1 MRVFDKFALS
11 LCIVIIFPIGSE
23 AFENMTTGTSL
34 ESHGVV
40 LSANDS
46 SPKNVPADQPAKAT
60 PAPKSSASS
69 QQMIS
74 LGVQEFIKLV
84 NEKNERITLQRLE
97 WDVSKDAIKG
107 ERSIFEPFFVGSAA
121 HEQNRQRNTVEE
133 LIARSSPILGPD
145 DPTIFQERNNDY
157 NAAIEGMLHPG
168 TRLRLGYDLRDISNN
183 LSEPVAP
190 GLSQYR
196 TFMGITLE
204 QPILKNAG
212 IKTNTSN
219 IRIAE
224 KDADISFQSYR
235 QELMEEVFQAAS
247 AYWDLYL
254 AQEKYKVRQNSV
266 RLAEELLKNNQEWV
280 KVGRMA
286 ETEALEAE
294 AGLALRKSL
303 SRAAEQ
309 GVVSAM
315 NRVRTFFSSSA
326 AEDKVPVRAADV
338 PSMEKVVAVFESSLK
353 RAFKLRPEYIS
364 TLEKIEREGIRIAF
378 AKNQRW
384 PQLDLKGSYGLN
396 GLKSSADESF
406 HDATSGD
413 FPSYTIGLELK
424 IPIGGGWKSQSDLRI
439 AEKRKEQVLHELKA
453 IEVALANGTET
464 AVKNIYSSKDQAQ
477 YHEKGVVLRQRLLDV
492 EVARFEAGRSDS
504 RRLLE
509 REGDLLLSKEAVL
522 ESLVNVKK
530 AGLEL
535 ERQEGSILL
544 SHGIE
549 VMEVEK

>member
-1 MRVFDKFALS
+1 MKVVDKFALS
-11 LCIVIIFPIGSE
+11 LCLMLIFPVGSN
-23 AFENMTTGTSL
+23 ALDNMPQGNSS
-34 ESHGVV
+34 ESHRMV
-40 LSANDS
+40 LSANES
-46 SPKNVPADQPAKAT
+46 SQENVPADQPAKA
-60 PAPKSSASS
+60 APIPGPSASS
-69 QQMIS
+69 GQPLL

-84 NEKNERITLQRLE
+84 KEKNERITLQRLE

-107 ERSIFEPFFVGSAA
+107 ERAIFEPSFVGSAA

-133 LIARSSPILGPD
+133 LIARSSTVLGPSE
-145 DPTIFQERNNDY
+145 IFQERNNDY
-157 NAAIEGMLHPG
+157 NAAIESMLHPG

-183 LSEPVAP
+183 LSDPVAP
-190 GLSQYR
+190 GLSQYQ

-212 IKTNTSN
+212 IKTNTSK

-266 RLAEELLKNNQEWV
+266 RLAGELLKNNQEWV

-286 ETEALEAE
+286 ETEVLEAE

-315 NRVRTFFSSSA
+315 NRVRTFYSSSA
-326 AEDKVPVRAADV
+326 AEDKVPVRATDV
-338 PSMEKVVAVFESSLK
+338 PIMEKVVAVFESSLK
-353 RAFKLRPEYIS
+353 RAFELRPEYIS
-364 TLEKIEREGIRIAF
+364 TREKIEREGIRIAF

-453 IEVALANGTET
+453 IEVALANATET
-464 AVKNIYSSKDQAQ
+464 AVKNIYSSREQAE

-522 ESLVNVKK
+522 ESLVNLEK
-530 AGLEL
+530 ASLEL

-544 SHGIE
+544 NHGIE

>member
-1 MRVFDKFALS
+1 MKVVDKFALS
-11 LCIVIIFPIGSE
+11 LCLVLIFPIWAVALE
-23 AFENMTTGTSL
+23 TMTLGTSL
-34 ESHGVV
+34 ESHREV

-46 SPKNVPADQPAKAT
+46 PQGNVPVEQPAQAVPT
-60 PAPKSSASS
+60 PKPSTSSE
-69 QQMIS
+69 QPLS
-74 LGVQEFIKLV
+74 LSVQEFIKLV
-84 NEKNERITLQRLE
+84 KEKNERITFKRLE

-107 ERSIFEPFFVGSAA
+107 ERAIFEPFFVGSAA
-121 HEQNRQRNTVEE
+121 HENNRQRNTVEE
-133 LIARSSPILGPD
+133 LIARSSIIGASR
-145 DPTIFQERNNDY
+145 IFQERNNDY

-168 TRLRLGYDLRDISNN
+168 TRLRLGYDLRDISNS
-183 LSEPVAP
+183 LSEPV
-190 GLSQYR
+190 GSQYK

-212 IKTNTSN
+212 IRTNTSQ

-549 VMEVEK
+549 VMEVEE

>member
-1 MRVFDKFALS
+1 MKMADKFALS
-11 LCIVIIFPIGSE
+11 LCLIIVFPIGVD
-23 AFENMTTGTSL
+23 AFETMTVGTSF
-34 ESHGVV
+34 ESQRAV
-40 LSANDS
+40 LAANDS
-46 SPKNVPADQPAKAT
+46 PQGNVPVEQPTQSAPT
-60 PAPKSSASS
+60 PQPSTLSE
-69 QQMIS
+69 QPLS

-84 NEKNERITLQRLE
+84 KEKNERITLQRLE

-107 ERSIFEPFFVGSAA
+107 ERSIFEPFFVGSAG

-133 LIARSSPILGPD
+133 LIARSSLLGPSE
-145 DPTIFQERNNDY
+145 IFQERNNDY

-190 GLSQYR
+190 GISQYQ
-196 TFMGITLE
+196 TFMGITVE

-235 QELMEEVFQAAS
+235 QELMEEIFQAAS

-286 ETEALEAE
+286 ETEAIEAE

-309 GVVSAM
+309 GVVSTM

-326 AEDKVPVRAADV
+326 AEDKVSVRATDV
-338 PSMEKVVAVFESSLK
+338 PIMEKEVAVFESSLK

-413 FPSYTIGLELK
+413 FPSYTIGLALK

-477 YHEKGVVLRQRLLDV
+477 YHEKGVVLRQRLLEV

-522 ESLVNVKK
+522 ESLVNLKK

-549 VMEVEK
+549 VMEEEK

>member
-1 MRVFDKFALS
+1 VK
-11 LCIVIIFPIGSE
+11 
-23 AFENMTTGTSL
+23 
-34 ESHGVV
+34 
-40 LSANDS
+40 
-46 SPKNVPADQPAKAT
+46 
-60 PAPKSSASS
+60 
-69 QQMIS
+69 
-74 LGVQEFIKLV
+74 
-84 NEKNERITLQRLE
+84 EKNERITLQRLE

-107 ERSIFEPFFVGSAA
+107 ERAIFEPSFVGSAA

-133 LIARSSPILGPD
+133 LIARSSTVLGPSE
-145 DPTIFQERNNDY
+145 IFQERNNDY
-157 NAAIEGMLHPG
+157 NAAIESMLHPG

-183 LSEPVAP
+183 LSDPVAP
-190 GLSQYR
+190 GLSQYQ

-212 IKTNTSN
+212 IKTNTSK

-266 RLAEELLKNNQEWV
+266 RLAGELLKNNQEWV

-286 ETEALEAE
+286 ETEVLEAE

-315 NRVRTFFSSSA
+315 NRVRTFYSSSA
-326 AEDKVPVRAADV
+326 AEDKVPVRATDV
-338 PSMEKVVAVFESSLK
+338 PIMEKVVAVFESSLK
-353 RAFKLRPEYIS
+353 RAFELRPEYIS
-364 TLEKIEREGIRIAF
+364 TREKIEREGIRIAF

-453 IEVALANGTET
+453 IEVALANATET
-464 AVKNIYSSKDQAQ
+464 AVKNIYSSREQAE

-522 ESLVNVKK
+522 ESLVNLEK
-530 AGLEL
+530 ASLEL

-544 SHGIE
+544 NHGIE

>member
-1 MRVFDKFALS
+1 ML
-11 LCIVIIFPIGSE
+11 IFPVGSN
-23 AFENMTTGTSL
+23 ALDNMPQGNSS
-34 ESHGVV
+34 ESHRMV
-40 LSANDS
+40 LSANES
-46 SPKNVPADQPAKAT
+46 SQENVPADQPAKA
-60 PAPKSSASS
+60 APIPGPSASS
-69 QQMIS
+69 GQPLL

-84 NEKNERITLQRLE
+84 KEKNERITLQRLE

-107 ERSIFEPFFVGSAA
+107 ERAIFEPSFVGSAA

-133 LIARSSPILGPD
+133 LIARSSTVLGPSE
-145 DPTIFQERNNDY
+145 IFQERNNDY
-157 NAAIEGMLHPG
+157 NAAIESMLHPG

-183 LSEPVAP
+183 LSDPVAP
-190 GLSQYR
+190 GLSQYQ

-212 IKTNTSN
+212 IKTNTSK

-266 RLAEELLKNNQEWV
+266 RLAGELLKNNQEWV

-286 ETEALEAE
+286 ETEVLEAE

-315 NRVRTFFSSSA
+315 NRVRTFYSSSA
-326 AEDKVPVRAADV
+326 AEDKVPVRATDV
-338 PSMEKVVAVFESSLK
+338 PIMEKVVAVFESSLK
-353 RAFKLRPEYIS
+353 RAFELRPEYIS
-364 TLEKIEREGIRIAF
+364 TREKIEREGIRIAF

-453 IEVALANGTET
+453 IEVALANATET
-464 AVKNIYSSKDQAQ
+464 AVKNIYSSREQAE

-522 ESLVNVKK
+522 ESLVNLEK
-530 AGLEL
+530 ASLEL

-544 SHGIE
+544 NHGIE